1 VYNSGC
7 DVDTSKGLS
16 SIYRDDALSNR
27 EMVYGV
33 AVDDSHRYVYPPID
47 ADVVDG

>member
-16 SIYRDDALSNR
+16 SIYQDDVLLNR
-27 EMVYGV
+27 KMVYGV
-33 AVDDSHRYVYPPID
+33 TVDDSHRYVYPPFD
-47 ADVVDG
+47 ADAVDG